1 MPYGP
6 HARAA
11 LLRLDTFSNTG
22 DLAVISPIDPVTGEV
37 LSYEEL
43 VGSHGGLGGWQQ
55 EPFLM
60 RPAEWKLNSDELV
73 GAPAVYAELMG
84 WLAGLRADLPADPTS
99 AQTQARAPEG
109 GPTH

>member
-1 MPYGP
+1 MTDGVVEGADPLTPYGP

-11 LLRLDTFSNTG
+11 LLRLDGFSNTG
-22 DLAVISPIDPVTGEV
+22 DLAVISPVDSVTGEV

-60 RPAEWKLNSDELV
+60 RPTEWELRSETLI
-73 GAPAVYAELMG
+73 GAPAVYEELMA
-84 WLAGLRADLPADPTS
+84 WLADLARPPSQPAPS
-99 AQTQARAPEG
+99 S
-109 GPTH
+109 